1 MQDDKENIS
10 LQSPLPSRVGSAAKL
25 SVLRFQAPRGKSFS
39 PNTAKQILLQELGPS
54 PSRESL
60 ATFVA
65 QLTPQERK
73 RFLGEDMRT
82 PAAQRGGQ
90 RAGDTSPTPG
100 TLYSSPGVG
109 SFNVE
114 GGDSGRKGLFSIT
127 TPFRAPLSMH
137 RSPRYQHIHPCTN
150 AQYTF
155 TRTHARTH
163 THTYTH
169 THTHII
175 THTYIHTRTYS
186 RTHKHTYTHRHAHT
200 HTHIHTTC
208 MHTHTHTHTRAAMFR
223 CFATWFTVYLA
234 ILPA

>member
-1 MQDDKENIS
+1 VSARQQAGARLLLGDEAVTLSAMQDDKENIS
-10 LQSPLPSRVGSAAKL
+10 LQSPLPSRVVSASKP

-109 SFNVE
+109 SFDVG

-127 TPFRAPLSMH
+127 TPSRAPLSMH

-150 AQYTF
+150 AQYNFTHTH
-155 TRTHARTH
+155 TRTHTH

-169 THTHII
+169 T
-175 THTYIHTRTYS
+175 YIHTHMYT
-186 RTHKHTYTHRHAHT
+186 RTHLLT
-200 HTHIHTTC
+200 HTQ
-208 MHTHTHTHTRAAMFR
+208 THT
-223 CFATWFTVYLA
+223 
-234 ILPA
+234 